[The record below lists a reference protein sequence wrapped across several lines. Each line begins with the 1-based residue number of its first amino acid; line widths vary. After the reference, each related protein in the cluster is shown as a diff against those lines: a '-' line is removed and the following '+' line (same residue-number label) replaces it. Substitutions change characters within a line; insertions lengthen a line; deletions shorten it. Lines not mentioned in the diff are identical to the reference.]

1 MFSYHKNF
9 LYNHITK
16 QAEMTNLKQSIL
28 EKNGKER
35 QNFLN
40 IPLFYLQGNIEW
52 MNSKLMI
59 IYLCL
64 DDKLIGK

>member
-1 MFSYHKNF
+1 
-9 LYNHITK
+9 
-16 QAEMTNLKQSIL
+16 MTNLKQSIL
-28 EKNGKER
+28 EKKGKER

-59 IYLCL
+59 RFLCL
-64 DDKLIGK
+64 DDKLSGK